1 MEIENYWII
10 EDESEISTSV
20 TLNFLSDQARLLSK
34 MTNKTVRAV
43 FSQRRI
49 RNSPQQALASVLE
62 QSTRMA
68 MGITSKD
75 ASELYEGGW
84 YEYYITDI
92 NNEYELAIFEIKCN
106 QKYPIKLVVEEDIA
120 YEADLSGSSF
130 EINSHEEFLR
140 YYKRIIQTSK
150 VQYVIR
156 RLIEVVNNQQN
167 KDKNT
172 SYDELPTHC
181 EADEPSGREEN
192 E

>member
-92 NNEYELAIFEIKCN
+92 NNELAIF
-106 QKYPIKLVVEEDIA
+106 
-120 YEADLSGSSF
+120 
-130 EINSHEEFLR
+130 
-140 YYKRIIQTSK
+140 
-150 VQYVIR
+150 
-156 RLIEVVNNQQN
+156 
-167 KDKNT
+167 
-172 SYDELPTHC
+172 
-181 EADEPSGREEN
+181 
-192 E
+192 